1 MQLTVRDVVRILGV
15 PEKDV
20 TRWIRQGVLPA
31 YRVQDRY
38 CFNRAE
44 ILEWAISRRMPV
56 SEDLLS
62 GDDEDA
68 TPLPSLAE
76 ALQAGGFSREVGGAD
91 RESVLRT
98 VVSALRL
105 PDGVDREFLFRVLL
119 AREAL
124 GSTAVGDGVAI
135 PHVRSPVVLHID
147 RPAVHLSYLAR
158 PIDFGAPDGQPVH
171 ILFLSLSPTVR
182 VHLHV
187 LARLAFALRDPGFK
201 GILLRRG
208 TDDEILREARRLD
221 AAMPRAA
228 GAASGGAPG

>member
-44 ILEWAISRRMPV
+44 IFEWAISRRMPV
-56 SEDLLS
+56 SEDLFS
-62 GDDEDA
+62 GDGEDA

-76 ALQAGGFSREVGGAD
+76 ALQSGGFSREVGGGD
-91 RESVLRT
+91 RESVLRA
-98 VVSALRL
+98 VVSSLRL
-105 PDGVDREFLFRVLL
+105 PVGVDQEFLFRVLL

-135 PHVRSPVVLHID
+135 PHVRSPVVLHIA

-158 PIDFGAPDGQPVH
+158 PIDFGAPDGRPVH
-171 ILFLSLSPTVR
+171 ILFLALSPTVR

-187 LARLAFALRDPGFK
+187 LARLAFALRDPRFK
-201 GILLRRG
+201 GVLIRKG
-208 TDDEILREARRLD
+208 TDEEILREARRLD
-221 AAMPRAA
+221 ASMPRPA
-228 GAASGGAPG
+228 GTASGEKPG

>member
-31 YRVQDRY
+31 YRVQGRY
-38 CFNRAE
+38 GFNRAE

-56 SEDLLS
+56 SADLVCPD
-62 GDDEDA
+62 GEDA
-68 TPLPSLAE
+68 SPLPALAE
-76 ALQAGGFSREVGGAD
+76 ALQAGGFSREVGGGD
-91 RESVLRT
+91 RESVLRA

-105 PDGVDREFLFRVLL
+105 PDSVDRDFLFRVLL

-135 PHVRSPVVLHID
+135 PHVRSPVVLRIAL
-147 RPAVHLSYLAR
+147 PAIHLSYLAR
-158 PIDFGAPDGQPVH
+158 PIDFGAPDGRPVH
-171 ILFLSLSPTVR
+171 ILFLALSPTVR

-201 GILLRRG
+201 GVLIRKG
-208 TDDEILREARRLD
+208 TDEEILREARRLD
-221 AAMPRAA
+221 ASVPRSA
-228 GAASGGAPG
+228 GAASGERPG